1 MKKKKNEIIMEKDYS
16 YKILILGDIC
26 SGKTAF
32 LKKICEGTFS
42 GKSLPTIG
50 IDTKTLDMYLN
61 DGKKVSLKLFDTN
74 GEERARILTRTYI
87 KGSDGIILMYDI
99 TDRRSFVQVRAW
111 IDLIKEEIENYNQIP
126 IILLGN
132 KKDLPDGFYY
142 KRERVVTEEKGKQLA
157 EEINAFKFLEI
168 SVLEDSQDYLKES
181 ILIPLARCLSAPEKI
196 KEKEKIKKFEEKK
209 KKKRKREE
217 EEKKEKEKE
226 EIKKL
231 IEEIEKKMKIEE
243 KAEKN
248 LKILTKYISF

>member
-42 GKSLPTIG
+42 RTLPTLG
-50 IDTKTLDMYLN
+50 IDRKTLDMYLN

-142 KRERVVTEEKGKQLA
+142 KREREVTEEKGKQLA

-168 SVLEDSQDYLKES
+168 SVKEDSLDYIKES
-181 ILIPLARCLSAPEKI
+181 ILIPLAKYLSDPEKF
-196 KEKEKIKKFEEKK
+196 KEENE
-209 KKKRKREE
+209 KKRK
-217 EEKKEKEKE
+217 
-226 EIKKL
+226 
-231 IEEIEKKMKIEE
+231 IEEE

-248 LKILTKYISF
+248 LKILNKYISF